1 MTLRR
6 ALLLL
11 AIAVACVAA
20 WQIEGGNP
28 GGWLAV
34 AVAALIVV
42 AALVL
47 ERPRYRRTPT
57 STTTGWRATGER
69 FVDPVSG
76 QETEVYYNEQT
87 GEREYRVPSGGDSG
101 RPS

>member
-1 MTLRR
+1 MVRR
-6 ALLLL
+6 GLFLL

-20 WQIEGGNP
+20 WQIEGGNA

-47 ERPRYRRTPT
+47 ERPRYRSKTT
-57 STTTGWRATGER
+57 SAAGWRPTGER
-69 FVDPVSG
+69 FVDPASG
-76 QETEVYYNEQT
+76 QETVVYYNDQT
-87 GEREYRVPSGGDSG
+87 GEREYRAAPDNDAS
-101 RPS
+101 RPR